1 MDMHLID
8 AAGNVISSFGGAGG
22 TSATDDADFTRAST
36 IGTPVMGVYESAPGA
51 ITDGDMGIVAVDQN
65 GRWKVLLDG
74 STLDAAN
81 DAVDSGN
88 PVKIGMQARTSFPT
102 AVANADRVN
111 ANGTTLGQQWVAHI
125 SPEQQVT
132 KRARY
137 TTAQAAGAAAS
148 IWDPTSGKRIAI
160 THINIGTGG
169 TTAARLILFF
179 AANADL
185 TYTEGTDQLVFDG
198 TLTPTSTAT
207 PGAIMPF
214 NPPCFCQTA
223 DFELKAQTDANL
235 TVAISVL
242 GYEW

>member
-1 MDMHLID
+1 ME
-8 AAGNVISSFGGAGG
+8 
-22 TSATDDADFTRAST
+22 
-36 IGTPVMGVYESAPGA
+36 GVYESAPTS
-51 ITDGDMGIVAVDQN
+51 ITDGKLGAIGVDQN
-65 GRWKVLLDG
+65 RRVKVSVDA
-74 STLDAAN
+74 STLDVAH
-81 DAVDSGN
+81 DSPDSGN
-88 PVKIGMQARTSFPT
+88 PVLVGSRGVTALPT
-102 AVANADRVN
+102 AVAANDRTRSIADLFGRFLF
-111 ANGTTLGQQWVAHI
+111 GHI
-125 SPEQQVT
+125 SPEMQVT

-137 TTAQAAGAAAS
+137 TTSQTAGAAAS

-198 TLTPTSTAT
+198 TLTPTSTST
-207 PGAIMPF
+207 PGAVMPF
-214 NPPCFCQTA
+214 NPPLYCQTA

-235 TVAISVL
+235 TVAISVI